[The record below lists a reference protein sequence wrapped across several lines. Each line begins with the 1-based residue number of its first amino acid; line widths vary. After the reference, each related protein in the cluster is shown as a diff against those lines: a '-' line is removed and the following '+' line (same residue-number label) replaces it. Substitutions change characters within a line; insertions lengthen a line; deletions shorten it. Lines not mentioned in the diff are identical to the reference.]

1 MGSKKRIF
9 YTTPQKK
16 IKQKRKNK
24 YENVQELPKFKR
36 YAKSLEFKQRRFIDK
51 KFRKRKYQPLK
62 ATYDFYNKISTPLNL
77 FTQKY
82 KQTESVFNFLNV
94 FIPKLTPKNLGVFC
108 KLTKRGSIRLYKEP
122 RLIKLLSFYFYKIRT
137 LYLIDFE
144 AQTLFQL
151 GNSTQQYYLSTIGIN
166 YPYFTTMSSG
176 RCLRK
181 NFGNEVSKSLK
192 KSLKLNK
199 ALVDYYFYQST
210 FDFDIVQYTHTF
222 IKPFNKKALI
232 LFYHIQSNS
241 AYYYTI
247 LGFRKYYKINFKTS
261 RRIKKKIKKKFVTE
275 NLKHQP
281 FKQTIAY

>member
-9 YTTPQKK
+9 YTAPQKK
-16 IKQKRKNK
+16 IKQKYKNK
-24 YENVQELPKFKR
+24 YENMQQMPRFKR
-36 YAKSLEFKQRRFIDK
+36 YAKSLEFKQKQFINK

-62 ATYDFYNKISTPLNL
+62 ATYDFYNKIAVPLNR
-77 FTQKY
+77 FASQHNRV
-82 KQTESVFNFLNV
+82 ESIFNFLNV
-94 FIPKLTPKNLGVFC
+94 FTPKLAPKNLGVFC

-122 RLIKLLSFYFYKIRT
+122 RLIKLLSFYFYKLRT
-137 LYLIDFE
+137 LYLVDFE

-151 GNSTQQYYLSTIGIN
+151 GNSTQQYYLTTLGIN
-166 YPYFTTMSSG
+166 YPHFTNMSSG

-199 ALVDYYFYQST
+199 ALVDYYYYYST
-210 FDFDIVQYTHTF
+210 FDFHLVHYTHTF

-232 LFYHIQSNS
+232 LFHQIQNNS
-241 AYYYTI
+241 AYYHTI
-247 LGFRKYYKINFKTS
+247 LGFRKYYKTNYKTS
-261 RRIKKKIKKKFVTE
+261 RRIKKRIKKKFVTE

-281 FKQTIAY
+281 FKYATV